1 MLERL
6 QKTNF
11 LKIFGKFSKDG
22 KLTGIDKST
31 LDKVSKALNMAPD
44 VFIFGIVK
52 AMLTV
57 ALIPPIL
64 KYVFGIEKKSKTPAA
79 PAQAPVQN
87 IPAPI
92 KPDLSK
98 FAGGVK

>member
-1 MLERL
+1 
-6 QKTNF
+6 
-11 LKIFGKFSKDG
+11 
-22 KLTGIDKST
+22 
-31 LDKVSKALNMAPD
+31 
-44 VFIFGIVK
+44 
-52 AMLTV
+52 MLTV